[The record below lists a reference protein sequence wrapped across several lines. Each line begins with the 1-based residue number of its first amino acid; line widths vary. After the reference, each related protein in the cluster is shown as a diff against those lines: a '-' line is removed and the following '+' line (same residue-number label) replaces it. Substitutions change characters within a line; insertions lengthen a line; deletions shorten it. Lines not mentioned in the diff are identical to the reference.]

1 MLRRLSPV
9 PFLHCMCLIAHIK
22 RNEFFFDLSTSDKS
36 NSVTQTGG
44 KCTTKGKLQDW
55 QWDQSEAFAQSSS
68 SKRGPPSLSRK
79 QDVSCHMLTQSEKNL
94 PGPDVTLSQDELS
107 ADISSGGPGAPPSHL
122 KSQFPSFLGAG
133 FFPLVGTE
141 SSYWPAQHGSKM
153 SCTSGGGVKWR
164 LWDHFITSP
173 EAPFLPAT
181 ANKASWVPLPTLG
194 ELHIC
199 LTHNGA

>member
-68 SKRGPPSLSRK
+68 SKRGPTSLSRK

-153 SCTSGGGVKWR
+153 SCTSGGGQMK
-164 LWDHFITSP
+164 
-173 EAPFLPAT
+173 
-181 ANKASWVPLPTLG
+181 TLG
-194 ELHIC
+194 SFYYISWSTFPACHSQ
-199 LTHNGA
+199 